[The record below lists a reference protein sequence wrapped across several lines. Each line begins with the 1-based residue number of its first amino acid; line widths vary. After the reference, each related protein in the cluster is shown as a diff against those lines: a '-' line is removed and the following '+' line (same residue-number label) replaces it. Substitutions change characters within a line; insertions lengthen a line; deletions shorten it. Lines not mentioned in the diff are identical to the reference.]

1 MSGQNRDFTRA
12 LLESAPSLR
21 AFAISLTGQ
30 VEKADDLVQDTLMRA
45 WTHADS
51 FQEGTNIKAWLFTIL
66 RNSFASQYRKRKREV
81 EDADGEMA
89 AQLSTPAEQEGHV
102 SLDDL
107 KTALG
112 KLPDEQREAV
122 LLVGASGFS
131 YEEAAEIC
139 GCAVGTVKSRVNRA
153 RVRLAQLMYGEDWD
167 GAIA

>member
-1 MSGQNRDFTRA
+1 MSVQNRDFTRA

-30 VEKADDLVQDTLMRA
+30 TEKADDLVQDTLMRA
-45 WTHADS
+45 WAHADS

-89 AQLSTPAEQEGHV
+89 AQLATPAEQEGHV

-153 RVRLAQLMYGEDWD
+153 RVRLAQLMYGDDWD